1 LELTPKYLQVN
12 AVSKSAA
19 REFANTKYQTG
30 TIDFQPGD
38 ILAIV
43 TDGLTEVFDLHDR
56 ELGDA
61 TSKARSSSRPHRKH
75 FPIRKNPRQSHR
87 RSNFAPRPPPSV
99 DSY

>member
-43 TDGLTEVFDLHDR
+43 TDGLTEVFDLYDR
-56 ELGDA
+56 ELGDRYIESA
-61 TSKARSSSRPHRKH
+61 LIQQAGPKTFSDPQKPTAKPPTIKLCSSS
-75 FPIRKNPRQSHR
+75 
-87 RSNFAPRPPPSV
+87 AA
-99 DSY
+99 

>member
-1 LELTPKYLQVN
+1 MELTPKYLQVN

-56 ELGDA
+56 ELGDRYIESA
-61 TSKARSSSRPHRKH
+61 LIQQAAPKTFSDPQKPTAKPPTIKLCSSS
-75 FPIRKNPRQSHR
+75 
-87 RSNFAPRPPPSV
+87 AA
-99 DSY
+99 